1 MRFWVSVLLEDLQ
14 QTPNQEK
21 QTIRSER
28 IDETCNISGDGT
40 ATVQPAFLID
50 VGGGRRGYKQSRC

>member
-1 MRFWVSVLLEDLQ
+1 LKIFQ
-14 QTPNQEK
+14 PTPNQEK
-21 QTIRSER
+21 QTIRSEQ

-40 ATVQPAFLID
+40 ATVHPAFLID